1 MITQPYWTVLL
12 PNNIKTDHKM
22 KMKNQYKKQ
31 LMPLNSS
38 LSQGSHLASSVKISR
53 INHLKAAKIGTLTVA
68 QTRKV
73 ALVSQR

>member
-1 MITQPYWTVLL
+1 MTVQPYWTVLL
-12 PNNIKTDHKM
+12 PNNIKTNHTM

-38 LSQGSHLASSVKISR
+38 QSQESLSASSEKTLRIS
-53 INHLKAAKIGTLTVA
+53 HLKASKTGTPTVA

>member
-1 MITQPYWTVLL
+1 MTVQPYWTVLL
-12 PNNIKTDHKM
+12 PNNIKTNHTM

-38 LSQGSHLASSVKISR
+38 QSQESLSASSGKTSR
-53 INHLKAAKIGTLTVA
+53 ISHLKAAKTRTPTVA